1 MVWGS
6 IKSLPLPFREDSSI
20 VPPPKACFPLTMRS
34 AGGSLRRASWWSLR
48 RTALRSLGRYKIS
61 VPANWKRIV
70 YMYTSIIIQHHP
82 TSSII
87 IQHHPTSSSYHP
99 IFGTI
104 FNSGLLCS
112 EAPNLH
118 PSMGV
123 ATCEHHASH
132 RQSLLLD
139 TSFFRRWAKA
149 AMFATRLWSKLQAA
163 WGCIQWESKL
173 PSGKL
178 TWLWKITIF
187 YGKTHYKWPFSIAML
202 NYQRVH

>member
-1 MVWGS
+1 M
-6 IKSLPLPFREDSSI
+6 
-20 VPPPKACFPLTMRS
+20 VPPPKARFPLTMRS

-48 RTALRSLGRYKIS
+48 RTALRSLGRCGRPKIS

-87 IQHHPTSSSYHP
+87 IQHHHP

-104 FNSGLLCS
+104 FSSGLLCS

-123 ATCEHHASH
+123 ATCEP
-132 RQSLLLD
+132 L
-139 TSFFRRWAKA
+139 TSSIPA
-149 AMFATRLWSKLQAA
+149 A
-163 WGCIQWESKL
+163 
-173 PSGKL
+173 
-178 TWLWKITIF
+178 
-187 YGKTHYKWPFSIAML
+187 
-202 NYQRVH
+202 